1 MFQVEITTPYTN
13 GNDVIY
19 LTSKESLCVTWE
31 NFSDTETAI
40 MSYHFSL
47 CSKMNKISCPISPR
61 NLNNKTSI
69 CLEEPPITGGEIYA
83 VLVTATNEV
92 GLSSSNTSKY
102 FVFDTTEPDIGEIIT
117 SNPSGEKYSL
127 ISSSLSARWK
137 CFSDRESGIAEY
149 LICIGKEPGLCD
161 IKESVSVGKTTQYSW
176 YNLSL
181 VSTEEYFV
189 SVRSV
194 NNAGLFTDY
203 IASDPFTVDTTG
215 MLSNRT

>member
-1 MFQVEITTPYTN
+1 
-13 GNDVIY
+13 
-19 LTSKESLCVTWE
+19 
-31 NFSDTETAI
+31 

-69 CLEEPPITGGEIYA
+69 CLEEPPITRGEIYT

-117 SNPSGEKYSL
+117 SNPSGEKYSFV
-127 ISSSLSARWK
+127 SSSLSARWK
-137 CFSDRESGIAEY
+137 GFSDRESGIAEY

-189 SVRSV
+189 SIRSV

-215 MLSNRT
+215 MSSNRT